1 MYDASALYVDPY
13 LTNFATG
20 YRDPQYYG
28 DILAPQTTV
37 QTKSGKYRV
46 FDRSNRLIFPDLRAP
61 GTVAN
66 EVRGRVWSED
76 VFSTKQHSLQTFVT
90 DEERREY
97 ASQGGLSN
105 PAFGGGLN
113 INVETDAVALVVG
126 SLQRK
131 HEKIIADT
139 ARNTAT
145 YPVGNTV
152 TLAGAQQWDDYT
164 NGVTSTSDPV
174 SAILAGIRKITG
186 LIGQPPNLLM
196 FNAAGSSYI
205 ENHPRVV
212 ARFQY
217 FSLAEADA
225 YLRLTGFNG
234 QVVQIGV
241 GDDIYNAADNI
252 DATFSSANFWGKD
265 VILAYVDNA
274 DGMNIQTFM
283 KTFVYPQPS
292 GDLKPIDRWRE
303 ENRRSDLF
311 RQTWEYDIKVVNSS
325 AAYLIKNA
333 WSATAF

>member
-1 MYDASALYVDPY
+1 MYDASDLYVDPY

-20 YRDPQYYG
+20 YRDPQYYA
-28 DILAPQTTV
+28 DVLAPPTTV

-66 EVRGRVWSED
+66 EVRGRKWSED

-97 ASQGGLSN
+97 ASAGGLSN

-113 INVETDAVALVVG
+113 INVETDAVALIVG

-131 HEKIIADT
+131 HEKLVADT

-152 TLAGAQQWDDYT
+152 TLAGSQQWDDYT
-164 NGVTSTSDPV
+164 NGVTSVSDPV
-174 SAILAGIRKITG
+174 SAILAGVRKITG

-196 FNAAGSSYI
+196 LPNAGLSYI

-212 ARFQY
+212 QRFQN
-217 FSLAEADA
+217 FSLQIPDA
-225 YLRLTGFNG
+225 FLLLTGFQG
-234 QVVQIGV
+234 KVVTVGV
-241 GDDIYNAADNI
+241 GDDIYNTADNI
-252 DATFSSANFWGKD
+252 DATFASGSFWGKD
-265 VILAYVDNA
+265 VILAYVDPG

-283 KTFVYPQPS
+283 KTFVYPQL
-292 GDLKPIDRWRE
+292 GGELKPIDRWRE
-303 ENRRSDLF
+303 EARKSDLF

-325 AAYLIKNA
+325 AGYIIKTA
-333 WSATAF
+333 WSSTAF